1 MDVWGPSMLKQ
12 VLIFGAER
20 TQILIEEV
28 SSLFRLEKRIHSK
41 YRLISLPWVH
51 YYPAKPTPHRPRHL
65 ECFHLGLNTSRLLCQ
80 RKNMDNLINTR
91 LELNKYKTRL
101 LTEIM

>member
-1 MDVWGPSMLKQ
+1 MLKQ

-51 YYPAKPTPHRPRHL
+51 YYPAKPTPHWPRHWNVSIGI
-65 ECFHLGLNTSRLLCQ
+65 ECIQASVSTEKYGY
-80 RKNMDNLINTR
+80 D
-91 LELNKYKTRL
+91 KYKVRV
-101 LTEIM
+101 EQIQD